1 MPVLDALTC
10 DYPLWLLQGESDRLA
25 QYLFTNGITALS
37 YHAGKT
43 PAERSKAQSLFL
55 SNRVRVVVATVAF
68 GMGLDKSD
76 VSAVVNV
83 GLPRS
88 IEAYVQQVRAA
99 RCAPHAARLRCISCT
114 AVAHNAL

>member
-1 MPVLDALTC
+1 MAA
-10 DYPLWLLQGESDRLA
+10 QGESDRLA
-25 QYLFTNGITALS
+25 QYLFTNGIRALS

-43 PAERSKAQSLFL
+43 PEERMKAQALFL

-76 VSAVVNV
+76 VRAVVNV

-88 IEAYVQQVRAA
+88 IEAYVQQA
-99 RCAPHAARLRCISCT
+99 RMMRLAGVGMHCG
-114 AVAHNAL
+114 

>member
-1 MPVLDALTC
+1 M
-10 DYPLWLLQGESDRLA
+10 A
-25 QYLFTNGITALS
+25 QFLFTNGVTAVS

-43 PAERSKAQSLFL
+43 TAERVKAQTLFH

-76 VSAVVNV
+76 VAAVVNV

-88 IEAYVQQVRAA
+88 IEAYVQQA
-99 RCAPHAARLRCISCT
+99 RHRLR
-114 AVAHNAL
+114 AHWLCGARG